1 MGNRSAPRRRDMFTE
16 TPPPLTRDPGFD
28 SIVRDSGK
36 RKIKSQ
42 YLDRDLIAT
51 REARLAK
58 LLATP
63 SSYCRMKIYPDF

>member
-16 TPPPLTRDPGFD
+16 TPPRTQDPGFD

-51 REARLAK
+51 REAGPAK